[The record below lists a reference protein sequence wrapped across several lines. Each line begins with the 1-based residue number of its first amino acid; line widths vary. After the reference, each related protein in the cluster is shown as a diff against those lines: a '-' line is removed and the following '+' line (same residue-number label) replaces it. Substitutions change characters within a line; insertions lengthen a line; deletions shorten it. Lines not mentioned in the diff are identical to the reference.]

1 MTAVPRSGV
10 VFLWAAAYLLF
21 VGSLLSGGSLC
32 AQDILSYVDPMIGTA
47 KSDVITRWGNE
58 GGTYPGAVAPWGYM
72 QVTPE
77 TRVAGGYDFADST
90 IGWFS
95 CVHHLSGYPNG
106 SAGEI
111 RVMPVREGVGAA
123 AAADGRAP
131 DGGRPLAV
139 GGIGGGRP
147 FIHGDEHAQAGYYR
161 VMFGDDH
168 TLVEATASER
178 VGWWRFTYP
187 AGVRPK
193 LYIGGMGKIV
203 RVSSLALQGTA
214 LQAVLHFSE
223 PIAGESATKD
233 GEVLD
238 FAASA
243 TGATVIVLAVSV
255 SPVGIPGAER
265 NLQAEEQRGFDQV
278 REKTRDQWRKVLSVI
293 TVEDDKETDKK
304 IFYTALYHSLLL
316 PWILSDVEGNYRGGD
331 GRIHKASGRNE
342 YGGFSP
348 WDSFRSLHPLLTLL
362 FPDRQRDMI
371 LSMLDVYR
379 QTGHLPSDPM
389 TGNHAVPIIVDACLK
404 GIRGFDTALVWQALK
419 KGVVDTPYLQP
430 DRAMYGRLGYIPF
443 TDPESVTRTVEY
455 AYDDWVLSRFA
466 GRLLHRDAD
475 EAYLLRR
482 SYNYRNLFD
491 PAALFLL
498 PREGDRFR
506 LHPGNSGYKEG
517 DAWVYTYFVPQHPKD
532 LVNLL
537 GGGEAFTER
546 LDSAFSRQDILFDNE
561 TVFHI
566 PYLFNYAGRPGKT
579 QEWVSAFRDGRF
591 AATPGGLPG
600 NDDLG
605 AFSSWYVFSAMGF
618 FPVCPGRPEYSIGT
632 PLFRSVVLHL
642 SGDRSFT
649 IRAPGVDG
657 KNRYIRSVQVNHRR
671 YDRLV
676 LSHEL
681 IKRGGEI
688 HFDMS
693 GVPADG
699 WAKRDEGGGPAFS
712 FSRIT
717 VSKHGAAPH
726 ELLQIRFVLRNAG
739 NTGTKIVKLFANGH
753 EYARKNCLVEAG
765 GMLVDSIGFRLY
777 PFGKTELTIEGTGQ
791 PLAVEVRNET
801 ASDLPPVEVSG
812 LLAKSLLRMGEEQSI
827 SFDAQNIGGSAR
839 SLVVPV
845 CVDERV
851 VRRDTL
857 LLQPGE
863 KRTVAANWVPDRG
876 GLQVIRVNEATEK
889 FKVYHD
895 PAGSLLLS
903 LSPGKVGADGV
914 VPDGSGFG
922 NDGILKGCGAGGA
935 GLAVDAGTP
944 VAAGGVGNGL
954 LRLGKDCY
962 VEVNSASSLDR
973 MGETITM
980 MAWVYPMAGSGGLVD
995 LFTKGDN
1002 HVLQVKGN
1010 SLSFFAGGWGRGDCT
1025 VDLPADWLLHWHSIA
1040 GVCTGEELLLY
1051 IDGELKGRS
1060 KVDGKVN
1067 LSVSNHWVLGRNEEF
1082 PGQRI
1087 FKGYMDRVRVWAEA
1101 LSAEVIKGMAAEPA
1115 PVSVQGGVGNKDKS
1129 IYLHNFFWIHVSKS
1143 RFLPW

>member
-1 MTAVPRSGV
+1 MRAVPRSGI
-10 VFLWAAAYLLF
+10 VFWWAAAWLLF
-21 VGSLLSGGSLC
+21 GGTLFSGGSVR

-77 TRVAGGYDFADST
+77 TRAAGGYDFADST

-111 RVMPVREGVGAA
+111 RIMPVREGQGD
-123 AAADGRAP
+123 AADAGMWSA
-131 DGGRPLAV
+131 A
-139 GGIGGGRP
+139 GGIGGARP
-147 FIHGDEHAQAGYYR
+147 FTHGDERAQVGYYR
-161 VMFGDDH
+161 VVFGDDH

-178 VGWWRFTYP
+178 VGWWRVTYP

-193 LYIGGMGKIV
+193 LYIGGMGQIV
-203 RVSSLALQGTA
+203 RVSSRALQGTA
-214 LQAVLHFSE
+214 LPAVLHFSE
-223 PIAGESATKD
+223 PIAGGSATKD
-233 GEVLD
+233 GTVLD
-238 FAASA
+238 FAPAA
-243 TGATVIVLAVSV
+243 TGATVIVLAISV

-278 REKTRDQWRKVLSVI
+278 KKETGDKWRKVLSVI
-293 TVEDDKETDKK
+293 TVGDDKETDKK

-316 PWILSDVEGNYRGGD
+316 PWILSDVEGDYRGSD

-404 GIRGFDTALVWQALK
+404 GIDGFDTALVWQALK
-419 KGVVDTPYLQP
+419 KGVVDTPYQQS

-455 AYDDWVLSRFA
+455 AYDDWALSRFA
-466 GRLLHRDAD
+466 GKLLHRDAD

-491 PAALFLL
+491 PAALFML

-537 GGGEAFTER
+537 GGEQAFTER
-546 LDSAFSRQDILFDNE
+546 LDSALSRQDILFDNE

-566 PYLFNYAGRPGKT
+566 PYLFDDAGRPGKT

-618 FPVCPGRPEYSIGT
+618 YPVCPGRPEYSIGT

-642 SGDRSFT
+642 AGDRSFT

-657 KNRYIRSVQVNHRR
+657 KNRYIRSVQVNHRP

-688 HFDMS
+688 VFDMS

-699 WAKRDEGGGPAFS
+699 WAKRDEGGRPAFS

-717 VSKHGAAPH
+717 VSKNGAAPH
-726 ELLQIRFVLRNAG
+726 ELLQVRFALRNAG
-739 NTGTKIVKLFANGH
+739 NMGTKIVKLLVNGH
-753 EYARKNCLVEAG
+753 ECARKNCLVMAG
-765 GMLVDSIGFRLY
+765 GTLVDSIGFRLY
-777 PFGKTELTIEGTGQ
+777 PFGKTEMTIEGTGRM
-791 PLAVEVRNET
+791 LAVEVRGGA
-801 ASDLPPVEVSG
+801 ASDLPPVEVTG

-839 SLVVPV
+839 RLIIPV
-845 CVDERV
+845 LVDERV
-851 VRRDTL
+851 VLGDTL

-863 KRTVAANWVPDRG
+863 TRTVAAHWVPDRG

-889 FKVYHD
+889 FKVYSD

-903 LSPGKVGADGV
+903 LSLGKVGVGGV
-914 VPDGSGFG
+914 VPDASGFG
-922 NDGILKGCGAGGA
+922 NEGMVRGDAGGA
-935 GLAVDAGTP
+935 RPP
-944 VAAGGVGNGL
+944 VAAGTSAGAGTPAGSGGAAGAGNGL

-962 VEVNSASSLDR
+962 VEVNSAPSLDR

-980 MAWVYPMAGSGGLVD
+980 MVWVYPTAGSGDLVD

-1002 HVLQVKGN
+1002 HVLQVKEN
-1010 SLSFFAGGWGRGDCT
+1010 RSLSFFAGGWGRGDCT
-1025 VDLPADWLLHWHSIA
+1025 VDLPADWLMHWHSIA
-1040 GVCTGEELLLY
+1040 GVCTGDELLLY

-1087 FKGYMDRVRVWAEA
+1087 FEGYMDRVRVWAEP
-1101 LSAEVIKGMAAEPA
+1101 LGAEDIKKVAAEPA
-1115 PVSVQGGVGNKDKS
+1115 PVLVQD
-1129 IYLHNFFWIHVSKS
+1129 
-1143 RFLPW
+1143 